1 MNFLDLIFSALQS
14 LRANIMRTALTALG
28 MIIGVSAVIVM
39 IAIGSGAQAGIQ
51 SVIESIGANMIIVT
65 PASSRNRGVQQ
76 GAGTRQS
83 LTWSDAN
90 AIMEEIP
97 SVKIA
102 APSVRT
108 NMQVIFE
115 NNNWRSSIEGVTNGY
130 FEARGWSINEGRLF
144 EEDEVNRG
152 AKIVVIGETIR
163 KNLFQSQDPT
173 GEIIRINRVPFEIIG
188 TVKAKGQSTFGQDQD
203 DILFVPLKTA
213 QQRLLGGASRVPDG
227 VQLIY
232 VFAKTAQQVSL
243 VEREVEELMRI
254 RHEIP
259 PGGTDD
265 FAIRNISEFLDARSE
280 ATRVMSLLLAAV
292 AAVSLLVGGIGIMNI
307 MLVSVTER
315 TREIGVRMAIGA
327 SRKDV
332 LSQFLIEA
340 LALSLIGGIIGII
353 IGISLSQLTA
363 NLAGWPLRLN
373 LSAILIAFG
382 FSAATGV
389 FFGYYPARKAASLD
403 PIEALRY
410 E

>member
-1 MNFLDLIFSALQS
+1 MNILDLIFSALQS

-130 FEARGWSINEGRLF
+130 FEARGWSINEGRFF

-163 KNLFQSQDPT
+163 KNLFSRFENFP
-173 GEIIRINRVPFEIIG
+173 IN
-188 TVKAKGQSTFGQDQD
+188 
-203 DILFVPLKTA
+203 
-213 QQRLLGGASRVPDG
+213 LL
-227 VQLIY
+227 
-232 VFAKTAQQVSL
+232 
-243 VEREVEELMRI
+243 
-254 RHEIP
+254 
-259 PGGTDD
+259 
-265 FAIRNISEFLDARSE
+265 
-280 ATRVMSLLLAAV
+280 
-292 AAVSLLVGGIGIMNI
+292 
-307 MLVSVTER
+307 
-315 TREIGVRMAIGA
+315 
-327 SRKDV
+327 
-332 LSQFLIEA
+332 
-340 LALSLIGGIIGII
+340 
-353 IGISLSQLTA
+353 
-363 NLAGWPLRLN
+363 
-373 LSAILIAFG
+373 
-382 FSAATGV
+382 
-389 FFGYYPARKAASLD
+389 
-403 PIEALRY
+403 
-410 E
+410 